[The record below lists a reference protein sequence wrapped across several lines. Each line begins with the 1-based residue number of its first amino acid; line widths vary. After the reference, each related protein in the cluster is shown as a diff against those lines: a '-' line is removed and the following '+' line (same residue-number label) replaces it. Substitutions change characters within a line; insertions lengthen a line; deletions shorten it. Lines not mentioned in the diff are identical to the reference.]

1 MMRKPERNNT
11 QKKPGRKN
19 LRRVLRYITRFWQ
32 LKMILLFVVFVTIIE
47 NFTPAIIGS
56 IIDIVK
62 AVATGDAYIPGKGM
76 AGIIFGILNPLA
88 EWVSGVFNASPNVAI
103 LGVFSSSLILVSA
116 LTGLLNYLQRYAS
129 SYVSQMGAYNIRRDL
144 YNSLLEQSFSFY
156 DQQRTGQLMSRAT
169 SDIGQIGRFYN
180 FGLRMIV
187 SSGLTAALVIY
198 SLLTIDVPLSLLSFM
213 LLPFTIYTIR
223 QFSTKI
229 RPLWTTMREQF
240 GDITSVLQE
249 NFMGIRVVRGFAMEA
264 YEEQKLS
271 DQCQTYLETKIET
284 GKVRAFWLPI
294 SSLIATLGS
303 VLILWYGGRQVISG
317 AITMGS
323 LVAFYFYVAR
333 FSRPM
338 RMLGFMT
345 ASIQR
350 ALAAADR
357 VFEIIDAEVD
367 VSDREGAIKLREIE
381 GKITFEKVGFSYDGE
396 NMVLEEINLEAQPGK
411 TIAILGA
418 TGSGKSSII
427 NLIPRFYDVSE
438 GRITIDHYDVRDLT
452 IKSLR
457 RNIGIVRQDP
467 FIFSTSFRENI
478 AFGVEGAKLEDI
490 KAAAERAKIA
500 DFIESLPEGYE
511 TKVGERGV
519 TVSGGQKQ
527 RLAIARAFL
536 KNPKILILDDST
548 SSVDTSTEFEIQKA
562 LQQVFEDRTT
572 FIITQRLSS
581 VKDADYI
588 IVLERGRIVEEGAHE
603 ELMVSQGTYYKLY
616 QTQVAEAQEKEE
628 EKEEN

>member
-1 MMRKPERNNT
+1 MSRRLERNNT
-11 QKKPGRKN
+11 QRKPGRKN
-19 LRRVLRYITRFWQ
+19 LRRVLKYITQFWQ
-32 LKMILLFVVFVTIIE
+32 LKMIIFFVFFVTIIE

-62 AVATGDAYIPGKGM
+62 AVATGDAYAPEKGM
-76 AGIIFGILNPLA
+76 AGIIFGILNPVA
-88 EWVSGVFNASPNVAI
+88 IWVSAAFKSSPNVAI
-103 LGVFSSSLILVSA
+103 LGVFSASLILVSVS
-116 LTGLLNYLQRYAS
+116 TGLLNYIQRYAS

-169 SDIGQIGRFYN
+169 SDIGQIERFYN

-198 SLLTIDVPLSLLSFM
+198 SLLTIDVSLSLLSFT

-229 RPLWTTMREQF
+229 RPLWTTIREQF
-240 GDITSVLQE
+240 GDITSILQE

-271 DQCQTYLETKIET
+271 DQSQTYLETKIEA
-284 GKVRAFWLPI
+284 GKVQAFWLPI
-294 SSLIATLGS
+294 SSLLTTLGS

-317 AITMGS
+317 AITLGS
-323 LVAFYFYVAR
+323 LVAFYFYAAR

-345 ASIQR
+345 GSIQQ

-357 VFEIIDAEVD
+357 VFEIIDAKVD
-367 VSDREGAIKLREIE
+367 VSDREGAIELGEIK
-381 GKITFEKVGFSYDGE
+381 GKITFENVNFSYDDE

-427 NLIPRFYDVSE
+427 NLIPRFYDVSK
-438 GRITIDHYDVRDLT
+438 GRITIDDYDIRDLT

-467 FIFSTSFRENI
+467 FIFSTTFKENI
-478 AFGVEGAKLEDI
+478 AFGVENVKLEDI
-490 KAAAERAKIA
+490 KSAAKRAKIA
-500 DFIESLPEGYE
+500 DFIESLPDGYE

-536 KNPKILILDDST
+536 KNPKILFCFKNFQCFWIKTWCDNDFEEDFDQLLCCLPIHFPVKTHDSA
-548 SSVDTSTEFEIQKA
+548 EGR
-562 LQQVFEDRTT
+562 DRIT
-572 FIITQRLSS
+572 FLRLS
-581 VKDADYI
+581 VGI
-588 IVLERGRIVEEGAHE
+588 CQVLG
-603 ELMVSQGTYYKLY
+603 
-616 QTQVAEAQEKEE
+616 
-628 EKEEN
+628 

>member
-1 MMRKPERNNT
+1 
-11 QKKPGRKN
+11 
-19 LRRVLRYITRFWQ
+19 
-32 LKMILLFVVFVTIIE
+32 
-47 NFTPAIIGS
+47 
-56 IIDIVK
+56 
-62 AVATGDAYIPGKGM
+62 
-76 AGIIFGILNPLA
+76 
-88 EWVSGVFNASPNVAI
+88 
-103 LGVFSSSLILVSA
+103 
-116 LTGLLNYLQRYAS
+116 
-129 SYVSQMGAYNIRRDL
+129 MGAYNIRRDL

-169 SDIGQIGRFYN
+169 SDIRQIGRFFN

-187 SSGLTAALVIY
+187 SSGLTATLVIY
-198 SLLTIDVPLSLLSFM
+198 SLLSINVPLSLLSFT

-229 RPLWTTMREQF
+229 RPLWTTIREQF

-264 YEEQKLS
+264 YEERKLS
-271 DQCQTYLETKIET
+271 DQCQTYFETKKEA

-294 SSLIATLGS
+294 SSLITTLGS

-357 VFEIIDAEVD
+357 VFEIVDAEVD
-367 VSDREGAIKLREIE
+367 VSDREGAFELREIE
-381 GKITFEKVGFSYDGE
+381 GKITFDNVGFSYDGE
-396 NMVLEEINLEAQPGK
+396 NMVLAEINLEAQPGK

-427 NLIPRFYDVSE
+427 NLIPRFYDVSK
-438 GRITIDHYDVRDLT
+438 GRITIDDYDIRDLA

-478 AFGVEGAKLEDI
+478 AFGVEDAKLEDI

-500 DFIESLPEGYE
+500 EFIESLPEGYE

-536 KNPKILILDDST
+536 KNPRILILDDST

-588 IVLERGRIVEEGAHE
+588 IVLEEGRIVEEGAHE
-603 ELMVSQGTYYKLY
+603 ELMASQGTYYRLY